1 MNFDNLKDIRNNM
14 NLSTT
19 QVSYLL
25 GVNQSTVVRYEQSEK
40 EKTIS
45 LATLE
50 KYAESMGFQLKYSF
64 SPKIK
69 EKKDKDKK
77 KNTKIKNEKIDY
89 QSRKN
94 SAVSNKLKS
103 SELDAIK
110 KLDLAAK
117 LNRAYE
123 LSVFLRKLSTC

>member
-1 MNFDNLKDIRNNM
+1 MKFDSLKDIRSNM

-25 GVNQSTVVRYEQSEK
+25 GVNQSTVVRYEQSEM

-69 EKKDKDKK
+69 DRRDKK
-77 KNTKIKNEKIDY
+77 KNTKIKNENIDY
-89 QSRKN
+89 QTRRN

-110 KLDLAAK
+110 KLGLAAK